1 MAEQVQSSPRQSAN
15 HALGPEGQQGGIF
28 PLALEATKERRSFQV
43 EETADAKR

>member
-1 MAEQVQSSPRQSAN
+1 MAEQVQSSPQQSAN